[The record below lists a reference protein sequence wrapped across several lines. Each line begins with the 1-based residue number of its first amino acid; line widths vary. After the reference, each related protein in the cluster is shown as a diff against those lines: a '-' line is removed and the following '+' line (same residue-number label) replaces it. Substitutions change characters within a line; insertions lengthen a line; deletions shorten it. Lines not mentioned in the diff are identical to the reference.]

1 MNKIAEKIISDAS
14 AKAEELVKEA
24 RMKAKVISDG
34 ALAEIRE
41 LERMAKAERAAYAE
55 WAMAAAK
62 VSAELELKRRRLS
75 AEKAVLDEL
84 YAAAEKEIAA
94 MKKEEY
100 LKIIEKMLSYA
111 DDGDEVL
118 IAESDKARITEK
130 FIKETAKKR
139 GIALT
144 LSKDFAPIS
153 GGVILKGKYA
163 DKNLSLSEDFRELRS
178 ETEPGIWRALFGK
191 S

>member
-41 LERMAKAERAAYAE
+41 LERVAKAERATYAE
-55 WAMAAAK
+55 GAMAAAK

-191 S
+191 G

>member
-41 LERMAKAERAAYAE
+41 LERVAKAERAAYAE
-55 WAMAAAK
+55 GAMAAAK
-62 VSAELELKRRRLS
+62 VSAELALKRRRLS

-84 YAAAEKEIAA
+84 YAAAEKEIAV

-100 LKIIEKMLSYA
+100 LKIIKKMLSYA

>member
-41 LERMAKAERAAYAE
+41 LERVAKAERATYAE
-55 WAMAAAK
+55 GAMAAAK

-139 GIALT
+139 GVALT

>member
-41 LERMAKAERAAYAE
+41 LERVEKAERAAYAE
-55 WAMAAAK
+55 GAMAAAK

>member
-41 LERMAKAERAAYAE
+41 LERVAKAERATYAE
-55 WAMAAAK
+55 GAMAAAK

-84 YAAAEKEIAA
+84 YAAAEKEIAV

-163 DKNLSLSEDFRELRS
+163 VKNLSLSEDFRELRS

>member
-41 LERMAKAERAAYAE
+41 LERVAKAERATYAE
-55 WAMAAAK
+55 GAMAAAK

-139 GIALT
+139 GITLT

>member
-41 LERMAKAERAAYAE
+41 LERAAKAERAAYAE
-55 WAMAAAK
+55 GAMAAAK

-84 YAAAEKEIAA
+84 YAAAEKEIAV

>member
-41 LERMAKAERAAYAE
+41 LERVAKAERATYAE
-55 WAMAAAK
+55 GAMAAAK

-84 YAAAEKEIAA
+84 YAAAEKEIVA

>member
-41 LERMAKAERAAYAE
+41 LERVAKAERATYAE
-55 WAMAAAK
+55 GAMAAAK

>member
-41 LERMAKAERAAYAE
+41 LERVAKAERATYAE
-55 WAMAAAK
+55 GAMAAAK

-84 YAAAEKEIAA
+84 YAAAEKEIAV

-100 LKIIEKMLSYA
+100 LKIIKKMLSYA

>member
-41 LERMAKAERAAYAE
+41 LERVAKAERAAYAE
-55 WAMAAAK
+55 GAMAAAE

-84 YAAAEKEIAA
+84 YAGAFTGLGAMLLDEKTVLEADP
-94 MKKEEY
+94 EE
-100 LKIIEKMLSYA
+100 LEEL
-111 DDGDEVL
+111 
-118 IAESDKARITEK
+118 AR
-130 FIKETAKKR
+130 R
-139 GIALT
+139 YG
-144 LSKDFAPIS
+144 
-153 GGVILKGKYA
+153 
-163 DKNLSLSEDFRELRS
+163 LR
-178 ETEPGIWRALFGK
+178 
-191 S
+191 

>member
-41 LERMAKAERAAYAE
+41 LERVAKAERATYAE
-55 WAMAAAK
+55 GAMAAAK

-144 LSKDFAPIS
+144 LSKDSAPIS

>member
-41 LERMAKAERAAYAE
+41 LERVAKAERATYAE
-55 WAMAAAK
+55 GAMAAAK

-84 YAAAEKEIAA
+84 YAAAEKEIAV